1 MLAYAAMIDVPKEK
15 SRFVRLYEG
24 YQKQMYAV
32 AYRILKDQ
40 MLAEDAVQT
49 AFYGI
54 AKNMRSVP
62 SDDEAQIKAYLFT
75 CAKHAAFRI
84 MEQEN
89 RQKSAADQLIEIYA
103 DAPSAFSQVEE
114 ADDYHR
120 LVAAIRQLEPIY
132 RDVLLMHYV
141 YACDL
146 DEIAE
151 KLQRKKKTVKQQ
163 ITRAKKQLLA
173 LYERRD
179 CV

>member
-1 MLAYAAMIDVPKEK
+1 MLAYAAMIDDPKEQ

-40 MLAEDAVQT
+40 MLSEDAVQT
-49 AFYGI
+49 AFLGI

-62 SDDEAQIKAYLFT
+62 TEDDAQIRAYLFT

-89 RQKSAADQLIEIYA
+89 RQKSAVDQMIERYEES
-103 DAPSAFSQVEE
+103 PSAFSQIE
-114 ADDYHR
+114 ASDDYHR

-132 RDVLLMHYV
+132 RDVLLMRYV
-141 YACDL
+141 YACSL

-163 ITRAKKQLLA
+163 ITRAKKQLLT
-173 LYERRD
+173 LYEGRD
-179 CV
+179 RL